1 MTTWMTRYIDAW
13 DRLDADAVSAF
24 HSEDGICED
33 VGPGDIFKGE
43 GRHGRIGAMGRAKFP
58 RLPVQH
64 AERATVRGS
73 VCGRVGG
80 RGHRH
85 W

>member
-33 VGPGDIFKGE
+33 VGRRHFQRR
-43 GRHGRIGAMGRAKFP
+43 GRHGRIGAIGRAKFP

-64 AERATVRGS
+64 AERATVR
-73 VCGRVGG
+73 
-80 RGHRH
+80 
-85 W
+85 